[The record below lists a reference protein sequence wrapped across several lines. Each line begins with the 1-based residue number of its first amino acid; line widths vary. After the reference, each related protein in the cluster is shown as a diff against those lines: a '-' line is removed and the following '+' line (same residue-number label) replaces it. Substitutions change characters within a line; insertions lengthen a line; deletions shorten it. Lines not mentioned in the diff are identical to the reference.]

1 MFDGTSKTVSWPQW
15 KQNFQAL
22 AGSKHMEDAVKIVIL
37 LDMLEGEPLRLL
49 GPYVM
54 EEYNTETYR
63 AMWNVLETNY
73 GGLHRQRNTL
83 YKMIEKFVVIKK
95 FNKENTMQLE
105 NLLTKIMK
113 EFS

>member
-1 MFDGTSKTVSWPQW
+1 
-15 KQNFQAL
+15 
-22 AGSKHMEDAVKIVIL
+22 MEDAVKIVIL

-49 GPYVM
+49 RPYVM

-73 GGLHRQRNTL
+73 GGLHHQRNTL

-113 EFS
+113 EFSGEAGLMDQGGVFNAQVKKLIP

>member
-1 MFDGTSKTVSWPQW
+1 MSPSTPVYEPPGCVNWTGEYRPYMERPITRINPKMFDGTSKTVSWPQW

-63 AMWNVLETNY
+63 AM
-73 GGLHRQRNTL
+73 
-83 YKMIEKFVVIKK
+83 
-95 FNKENTMQLE
+95 
-105 NLLTKIMK
+105 
-113 EFS
+113 